1 MKIITLTYLIIIIT
15 FFYACSKCEETTGR
29 TETLDLDFQKLL
41 FPYENYK
48 SVKFLRN
55 KKDTIIFYNYGL
67 QTNYNY
73 TYTQEDCPTKIPLEQ
88 KFMQFADSLFGDNFY
103 LNYYINS
110 AFYDNF
116 AISINNTIYTNEN
129 SIGFIKTS
137 NTPVSV
143 NILNKQY
150 DTVTIISNVLKETLI
165 FKKKKYGLLQFTNN
179 GNLFE
184 LIP

>member
-1 MKIITLTYLIIIIT
+1 MKTKTITYLLFIATI
-15 FFYACSKCEETTGR
+15 FYGCSKCEETTGR

-55 KKDTIIFYNYGL
+55 KKDTITFYNYGL
-67 QTNYNY
+67 QTTYNY

-88 KFMQFADSLFGDNFY
+88 KYLQFIDSTYNNNFY

-110 AFYDNF
+110 SFYDDF
-116 AISINNTIYTNEN
+116 AISINNKSYANGN
-129 SIGFIKTS
+129 SLGFIKTS
-137 NTPVSV
+137 NPPISV
-143 NILNKQY
+143 KILNKQY
-150 DTVTIISNVLKETLI
+150 DTVTIVTNIFKDSLT
-165 FKKKKYGLLQFTNN
+165 FKKKKYGLIQFTNN